1 MAESLEEEIIIIED
15 GDAASVE
22 GDEETQE
29 QSGDDEAGKKKK
41 IIILGGI
48 AILLVLIIVIILLLV
63 IQSNKTQ
70 VVNSFDLIDDKLQE
84 KRVEKIVPSKLENMI
99 VKANYLY
106 SSGSK
111 KEALTLYEKI
121 AQYSEVISLYNL
133 GVAQLKD
140 EQYKLSQQTFQK
152 AIKNNEKICV
162 SAINAAVCSLHL
174 KEQENFKYYIDLAY
188 AYLPNELSSPLYSYY
203 YALINYYNQN
213 YLEALSALKNSSSN
227 EYPFIHKNLKAK
239 VDALFGNDYDAI
251 EAMEANAQD
260 KDEFSI
266 ALLYARIGD
275 FTLATSHFKEAILK
289 NIEPVKAQLAL
300 GLVYLKAG
308 RITKATKEIKNVSD
322 MFAEQIY
329 KPYPIK
335 VTLKSSLFH
344 PKKAQAVYR
353 NKLRHSEL
361 LNFQKIFYFS
371 PYKIFNANQTISYI
385 RKGNANIYID
395 NVKSAKEYLKTG
407 ASSSSVNYGIA
418 QAIKKALSFKIRE
431 ANQELQKLIKVQ
443 PKHSILQY
451 NLALTYAQ
459 MGDMLNANKHFILS
473 YHLDA
478 KNYLSGVYAV
488 MTSKLINKENSK
500 LESILKDSISEEE
513 DSEDKTLFITLLDI
527 SDNNY
532 ISAIEWLD
540 NDYKEKPL
548 YIALNIIISLHLKK
562 IQLAKDEVTKL
573 TLLLPHDILPHMMY
587 IDACFSNTNDSEY
600 AAEVLN
606 YLKVQ
611 KLNFDDLYY
620 GPYISRYLY
629 IQQNLITG
637 KLYYLQK
644 QLEAKLETT
653 TQNRQEIISALAMV
667 YLFDKNFE
675 KSYTLYNSLI
685 DELKVRDPF
694 TLFLG
699 AVASTAADHHGNAIA
714 LLELANLKNADLA
727 ESRFALG
734 LLYLETKN
742 NEAATIQF
750 AHINKESFIS
760 KYFDFDIDV
769 DALLFKK
776 QHTKDSLEVIKERR

>member
-15 GDAASVE
+15 GDAAAVE
-22 GDEETQE
+22 NDEKTQE
-29 QSGDDEAGKKKK
+29 ESSDEGEGKKKK

-48 AILLVLIIVIILLLV
+48 AILLVLIIVIVLLLV
-63 IQSNKTQ
+63 MQSNKSQ
-70 VVNSFDLIDDKLQE
+70 PEDSFNLIDDKLQE
-84 KRVEKIVPSKLENMI
+84 KRVKKIAPSKLENMI

-106 SSGSK
+106 STGSK

-140 EQYKLSQQTFQK
+140 KQYLLAQQTFAK
-152 AIKNNEKICV
+152 AIQNNEKVCV
-162 SAINAAVCSLHL
+162 SAINAAVCSLYL
-174 KEQENFKYYIDLAY
+174 KEQDNFKYYIDLAY
-188 AYLPNELSSPLYSYY
+188 AYLPNELNSPLYSYY

-251 EAMEANAQD
+251 EAMEANPKGSDA
-260 KDEFSI
+260 FSI

-275 FTLATSHFKEAILK
+275 FTLAASHLQDAILK
-289 NIEPVKAQLAL
+289 NIQPVKAQLAL
-300 GLVYLKAG
+300 GLIYLKAG
-308 RITKATKEIKNVSD
+308 RIAKATKEIKNVTD
-322 MFAEQIY
+322 MFPEQIY

-335 VTLKSSLFH
+335 VTLKDSLFD

-353 NKLRHSEL
+353 NKIEHSKL
-361 LNFQKIFYFS
+361 LNYQKIFYFS

-395 NVKSAKEYLKTG
+395 NVKSAKKYLKIS

-418 QAIKKALSFKIRE
+418 QAIKKALSFKIRK
-431 ANQELQKLIKVQ
+431 ANKELQKLIKIQ

-459 MGDMLNANKHFILS
+459 MGDMVNAYKHFVLS

-488 MTSKLINKENSK
+488 MTSKLIHKENTK

-513 DSEDKTLFITLLDI
+513 DSEEKTLFITLLNI

-532 ISAIEWLD
+532 ISAIEWLS

-548 YIALNIIISLHLKK
+548 YVTLNIIIAMRLNKM
-562 IQLAKDEVTKL
+562 QLAKDEATKL
-573 TLLLPHDILPHMMY
+573 TLLFPHDILPHMMY
-587 IDACFSNTNDSEY
+587 IDACFWDTNDAEY

-611 KLNFDDLYY
+611 KLNFHDLYY

-644 QLEAKLETT
+644 QLEEKLETT
-653 TQNRQEIISALAMV
+653 TQGTKEIISTLAMV
-667 YLFDKNFE
+667 YLFNKNFE
-675 KSYTLYNSLI
+675 KAYTLYNTLI

-714 LLELANLKNADLA
+714 LLELANLKDADMR

-734 LLYLETKN
+734 LLYLEIKN

-750 AHINKESFIS
+750 AHINTESFIS

-776 QHTKDSLEVIKERR
+776 QHPKDK